1 MCRHGVAEFVT
12 SSVIPFN
19 IVIFFFRSNAPL
31 YIIISNDNMK
41 KLLIFLL
48 ISYGLIGCATL
59 EVKTVDGKYDRAMQ
73 LMDQALYSSAIPIF
87 EEIIKENPGTKYAT
101 YSYLKLGDANLE
113 SGSSKYSEA
122 EKNYRIFLS
131 YSPHSHLVPYIMSRL
146 IELNYKKSGSI
157 LFGEDYTYSRDPEH
171 FKRIIN
177 EYQRFF
183 LMYPHS
189 LHLEDARVY
198 MEKSKEALA
207 WHEFLIG
214 NWYYEQNYLRSAIE
228 RYRYLLK
235 NYPTFSQSEQ
245 VVKKLI
251 KAYKTNQREDLAE
264 ELERITQ
271 KKS

>member
-1 MCRHGVAEFVT
+1 MFQ
-12 SSVIPFN
+12 
-19 IVIFFFRSNAPL
+19 IF
-31 YIIISNDNMK
+31 NMK
-41 KLLIFLL
+41 KLLL
-48 ISYGLIGCATL
+48 ILFITFGLMGCATL
-59 EVKTVDGKYDRAMQ
+59 EVKTVEGKYDRAMQ

-146 IELNYKKSGSI
+146 IELNYKKNGSMF
-157 LFGEDYTYSRDPEH
+157 FGEEYTYSRDPEH

-183 LMYPHS
+183 LLYPNS
-189 LHLEDARVY
+189 LHLLDAQEY
-198 MEKSKEALA
+198 MTKSREALA
-207 WHEFLIG
+207 EHEFIIG
-214 NWYYEQNYLRSAIE
+214 NWYFEQNYLRSAID

-235 NYPTFSQSEQ
+235 NYPDFSRTGK
-245 VVKKLI
+245 VVNKLI
-251 KAYKTNQREDLAE
+251 DAYKSNQRVDLAE
-264 ELERITQ
+264 ELERITG